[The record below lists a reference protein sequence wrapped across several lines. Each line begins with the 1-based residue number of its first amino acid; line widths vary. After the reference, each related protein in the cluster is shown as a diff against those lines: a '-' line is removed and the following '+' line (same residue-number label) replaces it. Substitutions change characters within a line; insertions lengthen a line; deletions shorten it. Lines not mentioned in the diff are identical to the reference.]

1 MHCRRCAANAAACLT
16 TFMGRKENDME
27 RKKTADEGY
36 PVYLFFEG
44 NNFEAQ
50 KFFGAHLIKRGGE
63 EGVMFRLWAPHARAV
78 SVVGD
83 FNSWLPGSHP
93 MEKVDEKG
101 IWEVFVAGLKEYD
114 VYKYC
119 VITSDDRQVY
129 KADPYAFH
137 TETRPS
143 NGSKVYQLEG
153 YEWNDEAWMRAHK
166 KADPINTAMNIY

>member
-1 MHCRRCAANAAACLT
+1 
-16 TFMGRKENDME
+16 ME

-36 PVYLFFEG
+36 PIYLFFEG

-50 KFFGAHLIKRGGE
+50 KFFGAHLLKRGGE

-114 VYKYC
+114 VKAHPRTNLIIEVAPGIMGATDEIKHKEKSEVHPSIELQREKTERTGFDQMIDVFQTFFRLSQHRHYAS
-119 VITSDDRQVY
+119 IQFQWRQ
-129 KADPYAFH
+129 
-137 TETRPS
+137 
-143 NGSKVYQLEG
+143 
-153 YEWNDEAWMRAHK
+153 
-166 KADPINTAMNIY
+166 